1 MRINLVLLMALTIS
15 ISAQAQ
21 IRTDFKDVSKG
32 KQMDLLQEG
41 NTLTLNQEG
50 TVQEFNPPSKM
61 FATFM
66 GGVFQPTSLTVN
78 SSGHTMNYNFDN
90 QLPVMT
96 AQVNHY
102 IFDKYGKW
110 GWAAS
115 IGYSYSQYQDTV
127 TTALHI
133 VPITANIAYRM
144 ELKDTQKIIP
154 YFMAGPSLWTFFQ
167 RGPDAYNTSESSLF
181 GAGTAGLSF
190 NLNRLH
196 ILKSRNDTE
205 IVLQYQRTIGPSV
218 AGMDFNGN
226 SFQIGGTIAL

>member
-15 ISAQAQ
+15 ATAHAQV
-21 IRTDFKDVSKG
+21 RTDFKNVSKG

-41 NTLTLNQEG
+41 NTLTLNHEDS
-50 TVQEFNPPSKM
+50 VQEFNPPSKM

-66 GGVFQPTSLTVN
+66 AGGIQPTALSVF
-78 SSGHTMNYNFDN
+78 SSDHTMNYNFDHL
-90 QLPVMT
+90 LPVMT
-96 AQVNHY
+96 AQFSHY
-102 IFDKYGKW
+102 IWEKYGKL

-127 TTALHI
+127 ATALHI
-133 VPITANIAYRM
+133 IPINLNIAYRM

-154 YFMAGPSLWTFFQ
+154 YFMAGPALWTFFQ

-181 GAGTAGLSF
+181 GAATAGIAF

-196 ILKSRNDTE
+196 ILKSRNDME
-205 IVLQYQRTIGPSV
+205 LVLQYQRTMGPSV
-218 AGMDFNGN
+218 AGMDFNGD
-226 SFQIGGTIAL
+226 SVQIGGTIAL